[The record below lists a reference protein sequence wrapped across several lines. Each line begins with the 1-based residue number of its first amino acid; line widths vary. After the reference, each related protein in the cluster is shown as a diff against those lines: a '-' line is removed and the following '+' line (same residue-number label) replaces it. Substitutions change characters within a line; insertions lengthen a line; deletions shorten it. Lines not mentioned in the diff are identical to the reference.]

1 MRFLLCLPLL
11 ALVPACAFGRDTST
25 PQGQCEASANNDPA
39 VREFNMRML
48 GGGGSAQRDLVQDR
62 DDARAAALTR
72 CLRANGL
79 APPGAVEKP
88 YRQQ

>member
-1 MRFLLCLPLL
+1 MRFCLCLPLL
-11 ALVPACAFGRDTST
+11 ALVSACAFGPDTST
-25 PQGQCEASANNDPA
+25 PLGRCQASANNDPA

-48 GGGGSAQRDLVQDR
+48 GGSGSAQRELVQDR

-79 APPGAVEKP
+79 APPGSVEKP
-88 YRQQ
+88 YRDH